1 MAANNL
7 NKIISL
13 IFLTRQQVFKEI
25 TFAKKPLFSFVQ
37 LLTIQFIKE
46 RRKTTMKEVAGFLNI
61 TPPSATSLINILV
74 KNGVL
79 ARREGVGDRRIV
91 WLKITPKGEK
101 ILKRGYAQIA
111 GKIKETLSCLS
122 EKEQKALIHILEKI
136 ANQKKLKN

>member
-1 MAANNL
+1 
-7 NKIISL
+7 
-13 IFLTRQQVFKEI
+13 
-25 TFAKKPLFSFVQ
+25 
-37 LLTIQFIKE
+37 
-46 RRKTTMKEVAGFLNI
+46 MKEVAGFLNI
-61 TPPSATSLINILV
+61 TPPSATSLINIMV